1 MAKQRL
7 IDANEIPYHKSG
19 FPKGDGFDSGLDWA
33 FREDIEKLPTI
44 DAVEV
49 VRCKDCKHYVQFLQ
63 DNKECLSSGLYC
75 RPPYRKRSGYCKN
88 GNNHMKKMDC
98 CGRVFRVAVK
108 SPTGCPFPKHR
119 KENEYGEV
127 QTRNKK
133 RQMRIKRK
141 LRISERMP
149 YGRVLQMPRAYRA
162 LRTKRTTDQRRPHP
176 GYE

>member
-63 DNKECLSSGLYC
+63 DNKECRCTIFSGCYD
-75 RPPYRKRSGYCKN
+75 RPY
-88 GNNHMKKMDC
+88 
-98 CGRVFRVAVK
+98 
-108 SPTGCPFPKHR
+108 PTEPNDFCS
-119 KENEYGEV
+119 YGERR
-127 QTRNKK
+127 TNE
-133 RQMRIKRK
+133 RK
-141 LRISERMP
+141 
-149 YGRVLQMPRAYRA
+149 A
-162 LRTKRTTDQRRPHP
+162 D
-176 GYE
+176 